1 MAAQLNNF
9 KISKITDTSRVDIE
23 KVNSATLP
31 KRERKL
37 RSPVESCALTVGHRP
52 VDDISDIFSQTLLP
66 YIQLWVQANKL
77 VRPTL
82 LRGGQDVG
90 NHVPSISWS
99 QRLGEGL
106 MRKVYSYQFLYIY
119 HQ

>member
-1 MAAQLNNF
+1 MTAQLNNF

-66 YIQLWVQANKL
+66 YIQL
-77 VRPTL
+77 
-82 LRGGQDVG
+82 
-90 NHVPSISWS
+90 
-99 QRLGEGL
+99 
-106 MRKVYSYQFLYIY
+106 
-119 HQ
+119 